1 MKSTP
6 HKTLQKMTA
15 LCPASVC
22 SNAKSSGYSKPIA
35 TPNKVADSAA
45 KRDSV
50 RMRFVAVGRRQIRRD
65 KFATGFLRVEFQ
77 D

>member
-45 KRDSV
+45 K
-50 RMRFVAVGRRQIRRD
+50 ARQR
-65 KFATGFLRVEFQ
+65 KNALCCCWAAANKA
-77 D
+77 